1 MQRERIGNRIVTLA
15 VALAALVLGAAGANA
30 AGTSEPGASLPV
42 PALGHP
48 WPSAPLVLDVRSE
61 NRRVLIPGP
70 GDGTIQIQV
79 IAPDDPAIRIGRPRL
94 NLALV
99 IDRSGSM
106 AEARKLDFVKTA
118 AHHLV
123 DMMGPDDLLSIVTY
137 SQGVQIQSP
146 PRPVG
151 RDRADLHRIIAG
163 LYPGGSTFLSGGLE
177 EGFRQAKSG
186 KRAGTLNRV
195 LLLSD
200 GLANVG
206 VTNRGAL
213 RERAGDMA
221 EKGISVSTFGVGN
234 DFDEELMT
242 MIARGGGGNYRYLG
256 DPERIVAALES
267 EFHTASRT
275 AASEVE
281 IILRLK
287 RECRFGSVLGR
298 DWRRDGDTYVIRLGD
313 LSSGERRTVFAK
325 VNVTGEGIGLRE
337 VGDVALRYRDPA
349 TSKGVTSSAKA
360 VSLELV
366 RDEQAYR
373 EGFDRSVQEKRAIA
387 EANVLVQEA
396 ARLADQGKKE
406 EAKGMLGKAAAG
418 LAAAP
423 PSPAVRAEMDHAGRY
438 KDSLDTMG
446 DMSSE
451 SAKGA
456 QKAIK
461 YRAYETLQQR

>member
-1 MQRERIGNRIVTLA
+1 MKTERIGRRIVALAVTLA
-15 VALAALVLGAAGANA
+15 ALIPGASGANA
-30 AGTSEPGASLPV
+30 A
-42 PALGHP
+42 
-48 WPSAPLVLDVRSE
+48 PLMLDVRSE
-61 NRRVLIPGP
+61 NRRVLVPGP

-79 IAPDDPAIRIGRPRL
+79 IAPDEPAVRAGRPRM

-123 DMMGPDDLLSIVTY
+123 DRMGPEDLLSIVTY
-137 SQGVQIQSP
+137 SQRIEVPWPS
-146 PRPVG
+146 RPVG
-151 RDRADLHRIIAG
+151 RDREEIHRILSG

-177 EGFRQAKSG
+177 EGFRQAKGG

-206 VTNRGAL
+206 VTDRGAL

-242 MIARGGGGNYRYLG
+242 MIAGGGGGNYRYLG

-281 IILRLK
+281 ILIRLK

-313 LSSGERRTVFAK
+313 LSAGERRTVFAN
-325 VNVTGEGIGLRE
+325 VNVAGEGVGRRE
-337 VGDVALRYRDPA
+337 VGEVALRYRDPA
-349 TSKGVTSSAKA
+349 TSKGITSSAKA

-366 RDEQAYR
+366 RDERAYR
-373 EGFDRSVQEKRAIA
+373 EGFDRSVQERRAVV

-423 PSPAVRAEMDHAGRY
+423 PSPAVRAEMDHANRY
-438 KDSLDTMG
+438 KDRLDSMG
-446 DMSSE
+446 DMRSE

>member
-1 MQRERIGNRIVTLA
+1 M
-15 VALAALVLGAAGANA
+15 
-30 AGTSEPGASLPV
+30 
-42 PALGHP
+42 
-48 WPSAPLVLDVRSE
+48 LDVRSE
-61 NRRVLIPGP
+61 NRRVLVPPGP

-79 IAPDDPAIRIGRPRL
+79 IAPDGPAIRTYRPRL

-123 DMMGPDDLLSIVTY
+123 DMMGPDDFLSIVTY
-137 SQGVQIQSP
+137 SRQVEIPWPS
-146 PRPVG
+146 RLVG
-151 RDRADLHRIIAG
+151 RDRKELHGIISG

-186 KRAGTLNRV
+186 KRRGTLNRV

-206 VTNRGAL
+206 VTDRGAL

-221 EKGISVSTFGVGN
+221 ENGISVSTFGVGN

-242 MIARGGGGNYRYLG
+242 RIAGGGGGNYRYLA
-256 DPERIVAALES
+256 DPERIAAALES
-267 EFHTASRT
+267 EFRTASRT

-281 IILRLK
+281 IIIRLK
-287 RECRFGSVLGR
+287 RDCRFGSVLGR
-298 DWRRDGDTYVIRLGD
+298 DWRRDGDAYVVRLGD
-313 LSSGERRTVFAK
+313 LSAGERRTVFAK
-325 VNVTGEGIGLRE
+325 VNVAGERTGRRK
-337 VGDVALRYRDPA
+337 VGEVALRYRDPA
-349 TSKGVTSSAKA
+349 TSKGITTPSKG

-366 RDEQAYR
+366 RDERIYR
-373 EGFDRSVQEKRAIA
+373 EGFDRSVQEKRAVA

-423 PSPAVRAEMDHAGRY
+423 SSPAVRAEMDHAERY
-438 KDSLDTMG
+438 KDSLDAMG

-451 SAKGA
+451 PAKGA

>member
-1 MQRERIGNRIVTLA
+1 M
-15 VALAALVLGAAGANA
+15 
-30 AGTSEPGASLPV
+30 
-42 PALGHP
+42 
-48 WPSAPLVLDVRSE
+48 LDVRAE
-61 NRRVLIPGP
+61 NRRVLVPGP

-79 IAPDDPAIRIGRPRL
+79 IAPDAPPVRTDRPRL
-94 NLALV
+94 NLVLV

-106 AEARKLDFVKTA
+106 AEAGKLDFVKTA

-123 DMMGPDDLLSIVTY
+123 DMMATDDLLSIVTY
-137 SQGVQIQSP
+137 SQEVQVPWPS
-146 PRPVG
+146 RPVG
-151 RDRADLHRIIAG
+151 RGREDLHRIISG

-177 EGFRQAKSG
+177 EGFRQAKAG
-186 KRAGTLNRV
+186 KRRGTLNRV

-206 VTNRGAL
+206 VISRGAL

-242 MIARGGGGNYRYLG
+242 MVAGGGGGNYRYLG

-267 EFHTASRT
+267 EFHTVSRT

-281 IILRLK
+281 IIIRLK
-287 RECRFGSVLGR
+287 RGCRFGSVLGR
-298 DWRRDGDTYVIRLGD
+298 DWRRDGDAYVIRLGD
-313 LSSGERRTVFAK
+313 LSAGERRTVFARL
-325 VNVTGEGIGLRE
+325 NVAGEQPGLRE

-349 TSKGVTSSAKA
+349 TSKGIATSPRGVA
-360 VSLELV
+360 VELV
-366 RDEQAYR
+366 RDERAWR
-373 EGFDRSVQEKRAIA
+373 EGFDRSVQEKRAVA

-406 EAKGMLGKAAAG
+406 EAKKMLGKAAAG

-423 PSPAVRAEMDHAGRY
+423 PSPAVHAEMEHANRY
-438 KDSLDTMG
+438 KDTLDAMG
-446 DMSSE
+446 DMRSE
-451 SAKGA
+451 AAKGA

>member
-1 MQRERIGNRIVTLA
+1 METSLLGDRRILLA
-15 VALAALVLGAAGANA
+15 VALAALLLGAARAHA
-30 AGTSEPGASLPV
+30 
-42 PALGHP
+42 
-48 WPSAPLVLDVRSE
+48 APLMLDVRSE
-61 NRRVLIPGP
+61 NRRVLVPGP

-79 IAPDDPAIRIGRPRL
+79 VAPDVPVIRIDRPRL

-137 SQGVQIQSP
+137 SQRVDIAWPS
-146 PRPVG
+146 RPVG
-151 RDRADLHRIIAG
+151 RDREALHRIISG

-186 KRAGTLNRV
+186 KRKGALSRV

-206 VTNRGAL
+206 VTDRGAL

-221 EKGISVSTFGVGN
+221 ENGISVSTFGVGN

-242 MIARGGGGNYRYLG
+242 RIAAGGGGNYRYLG

-281 IILRLK
+281 IVIRLK

-298 DWRRDGDTYVIRLGD
+298 DWRRDGDAYVVRLGD
-313 LSSGERRTVFAK
+313 LSAGERRTVFAR
-325 VNVTGEGIGLRE
+325 VNVAGERPGLRE

-349 TSKGVTSSAKA
+349 SSKLVTVSAKG

-366 RDEQAYR
+366 RDERVYR
-373 EGFDRSVQEKRAIA
+373 EGFDRSVQEKRAVA

-423 PSPAVRAEMDHAGRY
+423 PSPAVRAEMDHAERY
-438 KDSLDTMG
+438 KNSLDAMG

>member
-1 MQRERIGNRIVTLA
+1 M
-15 VALAALVLGAAGANA
+15 
-30 AGTSEPGASLPV
+30 
-42 PALGHP
+42 
-48 WPSAPLVLDVRSE
+48 LDVRSE
-61 NRRVLIPGP
+61 NRRVLVPGP

-79 IAPDDPAIRIGRPRL
+79 VAPDIPAIRIGRPRL

-99 IDRSGSM
+99 LDRSGSM
-106 AEARKLDFVKTA
+106 ADARKLDFVKTA

-123 DMMGPDDLLSIVTY
+123 DRMGPDDRLSIVTY
-137 SQGVQIQSP
+137 SQRVEVPWPS
-146 PRPVG
+146 RPVG
-151 RDRADLHRIIAG
+151 RDREEIHRIISG

-177 EGFRQAKSG
+177 EGFRQAKIG
-186 KRAGTLNRV
+186 KRGGTLNRV

-200 GLANVG
+200 GLANAG
-206 VTNRGAL
+206 VTDRGAL

-221 EKGISVSTFGVGN
+221 EHGISVSTFGVGN
-234 DFDEELMT
+234 DFDEELM
-242 MIARGGGGNYRYLG
+242 MRIAAGGGGNYRYLG

-281 IILRLK
+281 IIIRLK
-287 RECRFGSVLGR
+287 SDCRFGSVLGR
-298 DWRRDGDTYVIRLGD
+298 DWRREGDAYVVRLGD
-313 LSSGERRTVFAK
+313 LSAGERRTVFAK
-325 VNVTGEGIGLRE
+325 VNVAGDRTGLRE

-349 TSKGVTSSAKA
+349 TSKGITTSSKG

-366 RDEQAYR
+366 RDERIYR
-373 EGFDRSVQEKRAIA
+373 EGFDRSVQEKRAVA

-423 PSPAVRAEMDHAGRY
+423 PSPSVRAEMDHAERY

-461 YRAYETLQQR
+461 YRAYEALQQQ

>member
-1 MQRERIGNRIVTLA
+1 METKRIDGRGIMLA
-15 VALAALVLGAAGANA
+15 AALAALLLGTVCAHA
-30 AGTSEPGASLPV
+30 
-42 PALGHP
+42 
-48 WPSAPLVLDVRSE
+48 APLMLDVRSE
-61 NRRVLIPGP
+61 NRRVLVPGP
-70 GDGTIQIQV
+70 GDGTIRIQV
-79 IAPDDPAIRIGRPRL
+79 VAPDIPAIRIDRPKL

-106 AEARKLDFVKTA
+106 ADARKLDFVKTA

-123 DMMGPDDLLSIVTY
+123 DRMGPDDRLSIVTY
-137 SQGVQIQSP
+137 SQRVEVPWPS
-146 PRPVG
+146 RPMG
-151 RDRADLHRIIAG
+151 RDREEIHRLISG

-186 KRAGTLNRV
+186 KRKGTLNRV

-206 VTNRGAL
+206 VTDRGAL

-221 EKGISVSTFGVGN
+221 EHGVSVSTFGVGN

-242 MIARGGGGNYRYLG
+242 RIAAGGGGNYRYLG

-267 EFHTASRT
+267 EFRTASRA

-281 IILRLK
+281 IIIRLK
-287 RECRFGSVLGR
+287 SGCRFGSVLGR
-298 DWRRDGDTYVIRLGD
+298 DWRRDGDAYVIRLGD
-313 LSSGERRTVFAK
+313 LSAGERRTVFARL
-325 VNVTGEGIGLRE
+325 NVAGERTGLRE
-337 VGDVALRYRDPA
+337 IGDVALRYRDPA
-349 TSKGVTSSAKA
+349 TSKAVTVSAKG

-366 RDEQAYR
+366 RDERAYR
-373 EGFDRSVQEKRAIA
+373 EGFDRSVQETRAVA

-396 ARLADQGKKE
+396 ARLADQGKRE

-423 PSPAVRAEMDHAGRY
+423 PSPAVRAEMDHAERY
-438 KDSLDTMG
+438 RNSLDTMG
-446 DMSSE
+446 DMGSE
-451 SAKGA
+451 SAKGT

-461 YRAYETLQQR
+461 YRAYEILQQR

>member
-1 MQRERIGNRIVTLA
+1 
-15 VALAALVLGAAGANA
+15 
-30 AGTSEPGASLPV
+30 
-42 PALGHP
+42 
-48 WPSAPLVLDVRSE
+48 
-61 NRRVLIPGP
+61 
-70 GDGTIQIQV
+70 
-79 IAPDDPAIRIGRPRL
+79 
-94 NLALV
+94 
-99 IDRSGSM
+99 
-106 AEARKLDFVKTA
+106 
-118 AHHLV
+118 
-123 DMMGPDDLLSIVTY
+123 
-137 SQGVQIQSP
+137 
-146 PRPVG
+146 
-151 RDRADLHRIIAG
+151 
-163 LYPGGSTFLSGGLE
+163 
-177 EGFRQAKSG
+177 
-186 KRAGTLNRV
+186 LNRV

-213 RERAGDMA
+213 RERSGDMA
-221 EKGISVSTFGVGN
+221 ANGISVSTFGVGN

-242 MIARGGGGNYRYLG
+242 MVAGGGGGNYHYLG

-267 EFHTASRT
+267 EFRTASRT

-281 IILRLK
+281 ILIRLK
-287 RECRFGSVLGR
+287 RDCRFGSVLGR
-298 DWRRDGDTYVIRLGD
+298 DWRRDGDAYVIRLGD
-313 LSSGERRTVFAK
+313 LSAGERRTVFAK
-325 VNVTGEGIGLRE
+325 LNVTGGGTGLRE
-337 VGDVALRYRDPA
+337 VGDVALRYRDP
-349 TSKGVTSSAKA
+349 VTSRVVTASAKG

-366 RDEQAYR
+366 RDERAYR
-373 EGFDRSVQEKRAIA
+373 EGFDRPVQEKRAVA

-423 PSPAVRAEMDHAGRY
+423 PSPAVRAEMDHANRY

>member
-1 MQRERIGNRIVTLA
+1 MKTSLLGDRMIMLAVTLA
-15 VALAALVLGAAGANA
+15 ALLLGAACAHA
-30 AGTSEPGASLPV
+30 
-42 PALGHP
+42 
-48 WPSAPLVLDVRSE
+48 APLMLDVRSE
-61 NRRVLIPGP
+61 NRRVLVPGP

-79 IAPDDPAIRIGRPRL
+79 IAPDEPVIHSDRPRL

-106 AEARKLDFVKTA
+106 AEARKLDFVRTA

-137 SQGVQIQSP
+137 SQRVEIPWPS
-146 PRPVG
+146 RLVG
-151 RDRADLHRIIAG
+151 RDREVIHRIISG

-177 EGFRQAKSG
+177 EGFRQAKAG
-186 KRAGTLNRV
+186 RRKGTLNRV

-206 VTNRGAL
+206 VTDRGAL
-213 RERAGDMA
+213 RERAGEMA
-221 EKGISVSTFGVGN
+221 ENGISVSTFGVGN
-234 DFDEELMT
+234 DFDEELM
-242 MIARGGGGNYRYLG
+242 MRIAGGGGGNYRYLG
-256 DPERIVAALES
+256 DPERIVAALEA

-275 AASEVE
+275 AGSEVE
-281 IILRLK
+281 IIIRLK
-287 RECRFGSVLGR
+287 RDCRFGSVLGR
-298 DWRRDGDTYVIRLGD
+298 DWRRDGDSYIIRLGD
-313 LSSGERRTVFAK
+313 LSAGERRTVFAK
-325 VNVTGEGIGLRE
+325 VIVAGERAGLRE
-337 VGDVALRYRDPA
+337 VGEVALRYRDPA
-349 TSKGVTSSAKA
+349 TSKGITTSSKG

-366 RDEQAYR
+366 RDERAYR
-373 EGFDRSVQEKRAIA
+373 EGFDRSVQEKRAVA

-406 EAKGMLGKAAAG
+406 EAKGVLGKAAAG

-423 PSPAVRAEMDHAGRY
+423 PSPAVRAEMDHAERY

>member
-1 MQRERIGNRIVTLA
+1 M
-15 VALAALVLGAAGANA
+15 
-30 AGTSEPGASLPV
+30 
-42 PALGHP
+42 
-48 WPSAPLVLDVRSE
+48 LDVRSE
-61 NRRVLIPGP
+61 NRRVLVPGS
-70 GDGTIQIQV
+70 GVGTIQIQV
-79 IAPDDPAIRIGRPRL
+79 IAPDAPVIHTDRPRL

-123 DMMGPDDLLSIVTY
+123 DMMGPDDQLSIVTY
-137 SQGVQIQSP
+137 SQGVEIPWPS
-146 PRPVG
+146 RPVG
-151 RDRADLHRIIAG
+151 RDRGELHRIISG

-177 EGFRQAKSG
+177 EGFRQANHG
-186 KRAGTLNRV
+186 KRKGTLNRV

-206 VTNRGAL
+206 VIHRGSL

-221 EKGISVSTFGVGN
+221 ANGVSVSTFGVGN
-234 DFDEELMT
+234 DFDEELMR
-242 MIARGGGGNYRYLG
+242 MVAGGGGGNYRYLG

-267 EFHTASRT
+267 EFHAASRT
-275 AASEVE
+275 AASDVE
-281 IILRLK
+281 IIIRLK
-287 RECRFGSVLGR
+287 RGCRFGSVLGR
-298 DWRRDGDTYVIRLGD
+298 DWRRDGDDYVIRLGD
-313 LSSGERRTVFAK
+313 LSAGERRTVFANL
-325 VNVTGEGIGLRE
+325 NVAAEGTGLRD

-349 TSKGVTSSAKA
+349 TSKQVTASPKG

-366 RDEQAYR
+366 HDEKVYR
-373 EGFDRSVQEKRAIA
+373 EGFDRSVQEKRAVA

-396 ARLADQGKKE
+396 ARLADQGKRE

-423 PSPAVRAEMDHAGRY
+423 PSPAVRAEMDSANRY
-438 KDSLDTMG
+438 RNSLDTMG
-446 DMSSE
+446 DMNSE

-461 YRAYETLQQR
+461 YRAYEVIQQR

>member
-1 MQRERIGNRIVTLA
+1 M
-15 VALAALVLGAAGANA
+15 
-30 AGTSEPGASLPV
+30 
-42 PALGHP
+42 
-48 WPSAPLVLDVRSE
+48 LDVRSE
-61 NRRVLIPGP
+61 NRRVLVPGP

-79 IAPDDPAIRIGRPRL
+79 IAPDDPVIRTDRPRL

-137 SQGVQIQSP
+137 SQQVEIPWPS
-146 PRPVG
+146 RPVG
-151 RDRADLHRIIAG
+151 RDREELHRIISG

-177 EGFRQAKSG
+177 EGFRQAKAG
-186 KRAGTLNRV
+186 KRKGTLNRV

-221 EKGISVSTFGVGN
+221 ENGISVSTFGVGN

-242 MIARGGGGNYRYLG
+242 MVAGGGGGNYRYLG

-281 IILRLK
+281 IIIRLK
-287 RECRFGSVLGR
+287 RDCRFGSVLGR
-298 DWRRDGDTYVIRLGD
+298 DWRRDGDAYVIRLGD
-313 LSSGERRTVFAK
+313 LSAGERRTVFARL
-325 VNVTGEGIGLRE
+325 NVAGERTGLRE

-349 TSKGVTSSAKA
+349 DVEGDHRLRRRGFPSNSSATSGSIA
-360 VSLELV
+360 
-366 RDEQAYR
+366 RDSTGRCRKRGPSRRRTCWCRKRPGWPTRGKRRRRRGCSARPRQGWPPPR
-373 EGFDRSVQEKRAIA
+373 RRPRS
-387 EANVLVQEA
+387 
-396 ARLADQGKKE
+396 ARRWIMRTGTGTASTRW
-406 EAKGMLGKAAAG
+406 A
-418 LAAAP
+418 
-423 PSPAVRAEMDHAGRY
+423 
-438 KDSLDTMG
+438 T
-446 DMSSE
+446 
-451 SAKGA
+451 
-456 QKAIK
+456 
-461 YRAYETLQQR
+461 